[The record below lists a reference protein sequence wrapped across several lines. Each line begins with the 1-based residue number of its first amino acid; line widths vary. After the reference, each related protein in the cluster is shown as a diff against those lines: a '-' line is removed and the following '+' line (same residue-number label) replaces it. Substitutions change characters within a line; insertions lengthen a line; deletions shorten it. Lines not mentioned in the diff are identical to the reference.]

1 MSKDLQSEFKRIKD
15 ALNDLNIRKAK
26 AEANLET
33 LKKQRDEE
41 LEKVKS
47 LAKASS
53 LEEVKQKL
61 EGLEKK
67 LEELTQKAKEII
79 DA

>member
-1 MSKDLQSEFKRIKD
+1 MSKDLQNEFKRIND

-41 LEKVKS
+41 LEKVKK
-47 LAKASS
+47 LANASS
-53 LEEVKQKL
+53 LEEVNNRL
-61 EGLEKK
+61 MVLEKK
-67 LEELTQKAKEII
+67 LEELKESAEEII
-79 DA
+79 HA